1 MPPRIAR
8 LAALG
13 AFAAGAGLTL
23 LFLLLAYVSRPTSRG
38 GIDSVN
44 ATLTWI
50 SLGGMFAALIAAH
63 VLIGR
68 RLLEAARGVQQT
80 P

>member
-1 MPPRIAR
+1 MPPKIAR

-13 AFAAGAGLTL
+13 AFAAGAGLAL
-23 LFLLLAYVSRPTSRG
+23 LFLLLAYVSRPTPHG

-44 ATLTWI
+44 AMVTWI
-50 SLGGMFAALIAAH
+50 SLGGLFAALIGAH

-68 RLLEAARGVQQT
+68 RLLESSKGA
-80 P
+80 PELP